1 MTETTV
7 TPLSS
12 SLGETFLRRLIRSQ
26 NLGVGAL
33 FLMVGIGA
41 IAENR
46 LFAVLPLAGAAL
58 LVGLVS
64 MILLRRGR
72 FLNAAYLFF
81 LGTSVVIS
89 SLVALRGYQDAAF
102 LYYLW
107 PILGAMSVLELQGG
121 LIVFGVSGF
130 SYAILTAAQLVGAF
144 RPPLL
149 YNPQR
154 ELWMTFGS
162 YLVVFSLLSY
172 LSWLAHQNA
181 LQVLRNAEAAAE
193 ELRRLSDTLEEQVK
207 DRTADLERTS
217 LNLQRRAEQLRIV
230 TEVSRAVSQAQ
241 DVNELLSLV
250 TRLISERFGHYHAG
264 IFLVDEE
271 RQYAVFRASNSEG
284 GQRMLQRGHKLAL
297 GATSIVGYV
306 AATGRPRVANKV
318 GEDVVWFNN
327 PDLPQT
333 ASEMAVPIT
342 FGERVIGVLDVQSTE
357 PLAFTQEDV
366 EVMNVLA
373 DQVAIAVENARLY
386 ASSRRLLAEMQA
398 GYREYLRTEWERLA
412 RQVRGVRYSPRGVE
426 PLTEPLERPE
436 VESATRSGRPVVVQ
450 EGERALAIPLKVRD
464 EVVGVLHIRSGNAST
479 RWQEDDLALAQAV
492 ADRASL
498 ALENARLLQEAQ
510 RRAVRERTISDIAS
524 RISASVNLRNI
535 LQTAVEELA
544 RVMPGA
550 EVTVQIHGK
559 E

>member
-1 MTETTV
+1 MMEAAV
-7 TPLSS
+7 TPVSS

-26 NLGVGAL
+26 NLGVGVL

-46 LFAVLPLAGAAL
+46 LFAVLPLAGVAL
-58 LVGLVS
+58 LIGLVS
-64 MILLRRGR
+64 MLLLRRGR

-81 LGTSVVIS
+81 LGTSVTIS
-89 SLVALRGYQDAAF
+89 SLVALRGYQDASF

-121 LIVFGVSGF
+121 LIVFGVSGL
-130 SYAILTAAQLVGAF
+130 SYAILTAAQVVGAF

-162 YLVVFSLLSY
+162 YLLVFSLLSY

-181 LQVLRNAEAAAE
+181 LQALRNAETATE
-193 ELRRLSDTLEEQVK
+193 KFRRLSDTLEAQVK
-207 DRTADLERTS
+207 ERTADLERTS

-230 TEVSRAVSQAQ
+230 TDISRAVSQAQ
-241 DVNELLSLV
+241 DMKDLLPMV

-271 RQYAVFRASNSEG
+271 RQYAVFQASNSEG

-342 FGERVIGVLDVQSTE
+342 FGERVIGVLDIQSTE

-366 EVMNVLA
+366 EVMRVLA
-373 DQVAIAVENARLY
+373 NQVAIAVENARLY

-398 GYREYLRTEWERLA
+398 TYRQYLQTEWERLA

-436 VESATRSGRPVVVQ
+436 VESAARSGKPVVV
-450 EGERALAIPLKVRD
+450 EKDERALAIPLKVRE
-464 EVVGVLHIRSGNAST
+464 EVVGVLHIRPGNTST